1 MKNPFSLVFGGFL
14 VFVGILALLFNI
26 GLPFLGYSSVGFWR
40 LWPLIPTGLSLC
52 FIIPPLLA
60 PRNRG
65 LSMFF
70 IPGMPLLATS
80 ALLLIGSVFNQWNVW
95 GYFWPVELL
104 ALALGFILSAI
115 FSRIVWLIIPAIW
128 IGLNGV
134 VLQFCALTGA
144 WGSWAVLWT
153 IEPLAAGLTVL
164 LTGIVTRNSVVLIVG
179 TGICAAAM
187 MAAGSMM
194 TLFSGFARIG
204 GILAAL
210 VLTGLG
216 IALLVWNLP
225 ARLRKSEDSA
235 PVQN

>member
-1 MKNPFSLVFGGFL
+1 
-14 VFVGILALLFNI
+14 
-26 GLPFLGYSSVGFWR
+26 
-40 LWPLIPTGLSLC
+40 
-52 FIIPPLLA
+52 
-60 PRNRG
+60 
-65 LSMFF
+65 MFF
-70 IPGMPLLATS
+70 IPGMPMLATS

-144 WGSWAVLWT
+144 WGAWAVLWT

-164 LTGIVTRNSVVLIVG
+164 LTGIVTRKSVVLIVG
-179 TGICAAAM
+179 TGICAVAM

-194 TLFSGFARIG
+194 TLFSGFARMG

-225 ARLRKSEDSA
+225 AKLRKGEDSA